1 MQAQDTITV
10 TVPLTLTL
18 PRTITD
24 TTDPQTVDYATRAYY
39 RAARSWSASTLDGIF
54 PFATLQMLATA
65 LVERTPVTVLYQHDG
80 ETTART
86 LFIRA
91 IALTKDHRITVCAY
105 CTLRREIRSFRVDRL
120 SGVHSVTHPND
131 AVAA

>member
-24 TTDPQTVDYATRAYY
+24 TTDPQTVEYATRAYY
-39 RAARSWSASTLDGIF
+39 RAARSWFESTLDGLF

-91 IALTKDHRITVCAY
+91 IALTKDHHITVCAY
-105 CTLRREIRSFRVDRL
+105 WT
-120 SGVHSVTHPND
+120 
-131 AVAA
+131 